1 MPLVILRI
9 MSLVRGLNVKSIL
22 DKSVMKV
29 KELIAELQKQDA
41 EKDVIMF
48 DGPSYY
54 TPLGRQSAISE
65 REIPQSDTL
74 QVERVV
80 PFP

>member
-1 MPLVILRI
+1 
-9 MSLVRGLNVKSIL
+9 MSLARGSNVKSIL

-29 KELIAELQKQDA
+29 KELIAELQKQDP

-54 TPLGRQSAISE
+54 TPSKVYLTNMQPDLWGGN
-65 REIPQSDTL
+65 
-74 QVERVV
+74 
-80 PFP
+80 

>member
-1 MPLVILRI
+1 MILRI
-9 MSLVRGLNVKSIL
+9 SSLARGSNVKSIL

-29 KELIAELQKQDA
+29 KELIAELQKQDP

-54 TPLGRQSAISE
+54 TPSKVYEWTSKGSFFGK
-65 REIPQSDTL
+65 
-74 QVERVV
+74 VV
-80 PFP
+80 ID

>member
-1 MPLVILRI
+1 MKIS
-9 MSLVRGLNVKSIL
+9 SLARGSNVKSIL

-29 KELIAELQKQDA
+29 KELIAELQKQDP

-54 TPLGRQSAISE
+54 TPSKVYVWDHKGKFFGK
-65 REIPQSDTL
+65 
-74 QVERVV
+74 VV
-80 PFP
+80 ID